1 MSSAPTSKPSA
12 STNKEGRDIPSEV
25 NVIQASKEA
34 TLTEEDQEDE
44 NDDQDGVEEEEEGG
58 EELLPDTEEKQLTS
72 KQKKKKKSKAAAKLK
87 KKLGLSG
94 GSAGDD
100 TESQSSSSN
109 PGKLLTDD
117 DVKNLQDAI
126 AKEQGPQAAARA
138 DRATLEKLMKM
149 MNLERSA
156 MLKDHDAKQKQYKSL
171 AEHKFWKTQPVTK
184 PTDAFEMEGPIEPN
198 VTRDQV
204 RQEPYPLPSEFEWS
218 PIDIDD
224 ATELRE
230 VYDLLSAN
238 YVEDIDS
245 SLRFNYSPEFLNW
258 VLKHP
263 GYHKSWHVGV
273 RVKNTRKLVA
283 FISAIPHE
291 LRVREQ
297 AYPSAEVNFLCV
309 HKKLRSKRLTPVL
322 IKEVTRQCHL
332 LGIFQAIYTGGIVIP
347 TPIACARYYH
357 RTINAEKLLDIGFS
371 GLRPGQS
378 REAYVKQFSL
388 PQSTKVDGLREI
400 EEKDIPAVGKLMR
413 RYMKRFDMAARF
425 SDDEVEHLFLSGK
438 AGKGRKQV
446 TWTYVVESQ
455 GKITDMIS
463 FYSLPS
469 SILDSEKHKNLEA
482 AYLFYYATD
491 VAMEADPLSNAS
503 NASSSSTS
511 SSNLHKTHLNEKEQE
526 DEENVTNWS
535 QESKESKSKL
545 KVRLNA
551 LVYDMLI
558 LAKNHGFD
566 VLNCLTVMDNPL
578 FLADQL
584 FGPGDGFLRHYL
596 FNWRIRPIA
605 GGMGARPGEAE
616 LDPVVQYAKLMVEK
630 EAKDSNLSLSDG
642 DRMRKLQASMPKA
655 EMGSGTGIV
664 MV

>member
-1 MSSAPTSKPSA
+1 MSSAPTSKPAESA
-12 STNKEGRDIPSEV
+12 KEAKEIPSAINAVE
-25 NVIQASKEA
+25 ASKDPVNQAAIAGEDDDD
-34 TLTEEDQEDE
+34 EEDDGEGEDGNE
-44 NDDQDGVEEEEEGG
+44 PQQGN
-58 EELLPDTEEKQLTS
+58 EEKKLTS
-72 KQKKKKKSKAAAKLK
+72 KQKKKKKSKAAAKLR
-87 KKLGLSG
+87 KKLGLG
-94 GSAGDD
+94 GGDTAG
-100 TESQSSSSN
+100 ESSSSA
-109 PGKLLTDD
+109 PEKMLTDD

-126 AKEQGPQAAARA
+126 AKEQGPQAAAKA

-149 MNLERSA
+149 MNLERTA
-156 MLKDHDAKQKQYKSL
+156 MLKDHDAKQKQYKTL

-184 PTDAFEMEGPIEPN
+184 PTDAPLLTEDSEGPIEPN

-224 ATELRE
+224 STELRE

-357 RTINAEKLLDIGFS
+357 RTINAQKLLDIGFS

-378 REAYVKQFSL
+378 REAYIRQYSL
-388 PQSTKVDGLREI
+388 PETTKVSGLREI
-400 EEKDIPAVGKLMR
+400 EAKDIPAVGKLMR

-425 SDDEVEHLFLSGK
+425 SDDEVEHLLLSGK
-438 AGKGRKQV
+438 AGEGRKQV
-446 TWTYVVESQ
+446 TWTYVVENN

-469 SILDSEKHKNLEA
+469 SILDSDKHQILEA

-491 VAMEADPLSNAS
+491 AAFETASTGTAAANAT
-503 NASSSSTS
+503 SSAS
-511 SSNLHKTHLNEKEQE
+511 SSNLHKTHLSSVEQE
-526 DEENVTNWS
+526 DEQNITNWS
-535 QESKESKSKL
+535 QESKESKAKL
-545 KVRLNA
+545 KQRLNE
-551 LVYDMLI
+551 LVHDMLI
-558 LAKNHGFD
+558 LARNNGFD

-578 FLADQL
+578 FLTDQL

-616 LDPVVQYAKLMVEK
+616 LDPVVQYAKLMSEK
-630 EAKDSNLSLSDG
+630 EAKASGASLSEG
-642 DRMRKLQASMPKA
+642 DRVRKLQASLPRA

>member
-1 MSSAPTSKPSA
+1 MSSAPTSKPAESA
-12 STNKEGRDIPSEV
+12 KEGTELSSGV
-25 NVIQASKEA
+25 NAAKEPVIQAAIAGED
-34 TLTEEDQEDE
+34 EEDDEED
-44 NDDQDGVEEEEEGG
+44 DEEPAQGS
-58 EELLPDTEEKQLTS
+58 EEKQLTS
-72 KQKKKKKSKAAAKLK
+72 KQKKKKKSKAAAKLR
-87 KKLGLSG
+87 KKLGLG
-94 GSAGDD
+94 GGD
-100 TESQSSSSN
+100 TGGESSSSA
-109 PGKLLTDD
+109 PEKMLTDD

-126 AKEQGPQAAARA
+126 AKEQGPQAAAKA

-149 MNLERSA
+149 MNMERTA
-156 MLKDHDAKQKQYKSL
+156 MLKDHDAKQKQYKTL

-184 PTDAFEMEGPIEPN
+184 PTDAPLSTTDSEGPIEPN

-378 REAYVKQFSL
+378 RDAYVKQYSL
-388 PQSTKVDGLREI
+388 PAATRVAGLREI

-413 RYMKRFDMAARF
+413 RFMKRFDMAARF
-425 SDDEVEHLFLSGK
+425 SDDEVAHLLLSGK
-438 AGKGRKQV
+438 AGEGRKQV
-446 TWTYVVESQ
+446 TWTYVVEDH

-469 SILDSEKHKNLEA
+469 SILDSDKHQILEA

-491 VAMEADPLSNAS
+491 AAFNAS
-503 NASSSSTS
+503 PSTDASFSSL
-511 SSNLHKTHLNEKEQE
+511 SNLHKTHLTSTEQE
-526 DEENVTNWS
+526 DEQNVTNWS
-535 QESKESKSKL
+535 QESKESKATL
-545 KVRLNA
+545 KKRLNE

-558 LAKNHGFD
+558 LAKNNGFD

-578 FLADQL
+578 FLTEQL

-616 LDPVVQYAKLMVEK
+616 LDPVVQYAKLMAEK
-630 EAKDSNLSLSDG
+630 EAKAAGQSLSEG
-642 DRMRKLQASMPKA
+642 DRVRKLQASLPRA